1 MLYEVITTVAQKRN
15 VSANADVRQSE
26 IRTEWRKGFMKGHFS
41 DIKTG
46 ICYTQHG
53 DYYLP
58 DLQLPPQKA

>member
-1 MLYEVITTVAQKRN
+1 
-15 VSANADVRQSE
+15 
-26 IRTEWRKGFMKGHFS
+26 MKGHFS

-58 DLQLPPQKA
+58 DLQLPPQKDF